1 VAGTRRSKGADL
13 ADDYEGEMSR
23 LELKVPPDLVALGV
37 AALMWLVSTVTPPLT
52 VPLAVVRLVAI
63 ALLAAGIV
71 LIVSARVSFTRAGTT
86 WSPVAPRLSRQ
97 LVTAGVYRYTRNPM
111 YLGTLLVLL
120 ALGARLANPVAAIVA
135 LAYVA
140 YMNRFQILPEE
151 RVLRARFGDAYVRYA
166 RSVRRWV

>member
-1 VAGTRRSKGADL
+1 M
-13 ADDYEGEMSR
+13 ADDYQQQVSR
-23 LELKVPPDLVALGV
+23 LELKVPPDLVALMV
-37 AALMWLVSTVTPPLT
+37 AALMWVASKVAPSLTIPLI
-52 VPLAVVRLVAI
+52 VPSAVARLLAI
-63 ALLAAGIV
+63 GLLAAGIV
-71 LIVSARVSFTRAGTT
+71 LIVAARVSFARAGTT
-86 WSPVAPRLSRQ
+86 WSPVAPHQSRQ

>member
-1 VAGTRRSKGADL
+1 MAGTRRSKGADL

-86 WSPVAPRLSRQ
+86 WSPVAPHLSRQ